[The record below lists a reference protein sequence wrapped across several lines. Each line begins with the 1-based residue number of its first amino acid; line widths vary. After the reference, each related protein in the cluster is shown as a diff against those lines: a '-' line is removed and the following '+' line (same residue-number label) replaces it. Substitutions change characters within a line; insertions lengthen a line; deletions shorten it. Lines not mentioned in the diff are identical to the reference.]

1 MDPNLDSPIV
11 LFISDKESDQIIYK
25 LLTQKFTAPQL
36 SYNTRDITKALLTS
50 SPKVFLMTGD
60 TLESALEPY
69 YQAVDVVKDL
79 ATCEHKV
86 ACLIPRH
93 FETDAYEAH
102 SAGIIDDYMVA
113 RPVYEL
119 HRILLICEH
128 LLIELGVSTQ
138 LNNKSTPDNIVQS
151 FNEGLR
157 TSVQRVLA
165 VKYRIQKKFEKT
177 LAEIEASI
185 DDAVTKYESSQVVNI
200 DLNAIKS
207 TLASIKSD
215 QIRPQLINLQS
226 KVLKLLEETLP
237 DKTTEQKDSEHK
249 TSDEGSEPP
258 KTPKTYQFN
267 RLYKSEVDPETL
279 LKETKSQTSVLIVED
294 DIISLQLTR
303 KLLSRYPYKSST
315 AQTGREAYASLTHNH
330 FDLVLMDINLPDS
343 NGIYIIDKILS
354 GNGPNKNTPFII
366 LSGNKQKSI
375 VEQAVQRG
383 AKGYVVKPLHKS
395 TLDKII
401 AKYLSSDGKVEA
413 QTHSE

>member
-1 MDPNLDSPIV
+1 MAPNLDSPIV

-25 LLTQKFTAPQL
+25 LLTQKLISPQL
-36 SYNTRDITKALLTS
+36 SYKTRDITKALLTS
-50 SPKVFLMTGD
+50 APKVFLMTGD

-69 YQAVDVVKDL
+69 YQAVDLVKDL
-79 ATCEHKV
+79 ETCEHKV

-102 SAGIIDDYMVA
+102 RAGIIDDYMVA
-113 RPVYEL
+113 RPVYEM

-128 LLIELGVSTQ
+128 LLIELGIT
-138 LNNKSTPDNIVQS
+138 TPLHQKPKTDNIMQR

-157 TSVQRVLA
+157 TSMQRALA
-165 VKYRIQKKFEKT
+165 AKYRIKEKFEKT
-177 LAEIEASI
+177 VAEIEASI
-185 DDAVTKYESSQVVNI
+185 DEAVTKYESSQAVNI

-207 TLASIKSD
+207 TLATIKSD

-226 KVLKLLEETLP
+226 KVLKLLEEKLP
-237 DKTTEQKDSEHK
+237 DITPEQRDNEHK
-249 TSDEGSEPP
+249 ASDEGSVSP

-267 RLYKSEVDPETL
+267 RLYNNEVDPESL
-279 LKETKSQTSVLIVED
+279 LKETVSQTSVLIVED

-303 KLLSRYPYKSST
+303 KLLSRYPYKSFT
-315 AQTGREAYASLTHNH
+315 AQTGREAYASLTHHH
-330 FDLVLMDINLPDS
+330 FDLVLMDVNLPDS

-401 AKYLSSDGKVEA
+401 AKYISNDSEVES
-413 QTHSE
+413 QPHCK